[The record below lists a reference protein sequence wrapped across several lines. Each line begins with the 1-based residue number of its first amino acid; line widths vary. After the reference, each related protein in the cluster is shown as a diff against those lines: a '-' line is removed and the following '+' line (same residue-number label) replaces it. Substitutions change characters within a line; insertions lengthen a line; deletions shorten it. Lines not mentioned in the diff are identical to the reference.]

1 MSGRKL
7 SHPRHHS
14 VDTDPDGRL
23 VAVHRHMD
31 VRSVDLGRAPYE
43 LDELAL
49 HPGAV
54 DAARRALHPARSDAR
69 RVGKGV
75 VSTCRARW
83 STDHYKKKN
92 KYSATIYN

>member
-54 DAARRALHPARSDAR
+54 DAARRALHTASRILVGLSDHIEIDQVLTLDLVALDR
-69 RVGKGV
+69 K
-75 VSTCRARW
+75 STRLN
-83 STDHYKKKN
+83 SSH
-92 KYSATIYN
+92 